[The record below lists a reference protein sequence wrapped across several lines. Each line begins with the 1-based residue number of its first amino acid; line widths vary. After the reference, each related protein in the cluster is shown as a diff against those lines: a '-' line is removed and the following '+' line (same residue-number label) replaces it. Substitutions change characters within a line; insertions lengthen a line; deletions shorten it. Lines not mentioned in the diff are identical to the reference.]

1 MLEKVLLRS
10 IKSCNYNN
18 QFWAKRNYTIDK
30 KQKTKKRNTKNVIS
44 AKKNSMKMKNTE
56 KFEITVITQENLEVL
71 LITCVILDIKYLK
84 KLML

>member
-1 MLEKVLLRS
+1 
-10 IKSCNYNN
+10 
-18 QFWAKRNYTIDK
+18 
-30 KQKTKKRNTKNVIS
+30 
-44 AKKNSMKMKNTE
+44 MKMKNTE